1 MGEGEKEEGR
11 CREDELL
18 EGRMGGRERPR
29 EETLTPCSIPAVSR
43 LLIFRPHR
51 KTQPPPVRARFAYPI
66 YQSTNLLHSCT
77 LVLLI
82 GPPFLAGDPYISPLS
97 ACLRLDGDGSFSRIW
112 SSGSGRPPP
121 IRPVSPPLPQH
132 IWPVVGRERSD
143 LRPSIARRSRR
154 RGGQASYRK
163 GNVWISELALFEK
176 FYRESA
182 RI

>member
-1 MGEGEKEEGR
+1 MGENEGKWGRGDAERMSCWKEGWERESVRGR
-11 CREDELL
+11 RHFFRAPSLQCH
-18 EGRMGGRERPR
+18 
-29 EETLTPCSIPAVSR
+29 VS
-43 LLIFRPHR
+43 RPHR
-51 KTQPPPVRARFAYPI
+51 KTQPPPVRARFAYPT

-82 GPPFLAGDPYISPLS
+82 GPPFLAGDRHVSPLS

-121 IRPVSPPLPQH
+121 IRSVSPPLPQH